1 VLLLDATQL
10 LCRAVSAQQGED
22 PGHRWSPALPE
33 LLLAHPERCEETLA
47 LIERKEFQEVSYF
60 QFAFEFA
67 NA

>member
-10 LCRAVSAQQGED
+10 LCRAVSVQQGED
-22 PGHRWSPALPE
+22 PDCRWSPALPE

-47 LIERKEFQEVSYF
+47 LIERKEFRQLSF
-60 QFAFEFA
+60 FEFA